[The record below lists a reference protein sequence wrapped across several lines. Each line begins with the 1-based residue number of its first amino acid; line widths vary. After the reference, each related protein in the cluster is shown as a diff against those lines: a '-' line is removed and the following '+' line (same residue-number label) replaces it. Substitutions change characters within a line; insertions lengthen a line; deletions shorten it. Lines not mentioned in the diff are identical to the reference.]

1 LVKPCPEQVLVGM
14 QNTIEGDGW
23 VETIGESLR
32 MVGHD
37 VEHAI
42 TQELEGNRTYS
53 DKSDAY

>member
-1 LVKPCPEQVLVGM
+1 M